1 MKKTHYILILITAL
15 LAGCSSE
22 PTSAPAPAAP
32 QPSQTETGR
41 FAFQKMLVAARFWSR
56 DAQPIQL
63 ASQPLKDSNGHDGK
77 ATFWSANFASP
88 SRLKAEQFTW
98 SGTSDPDT
106 PRGVGHNTEDIFNPA
121 NRSTQPFDL
130 NFLKVDSDK
139 AFEMAQQHGG
149 KEMLA
154 KKPAQQV
161 IYLLDFDSRINQLKW
176 HVIYGDSPGNAP
188 LTVIVDATTG
198 IFVHKE

>member
-1 MKKTHYILILITAL
+1 MRKAHYILIFITAL
-15 LAGCSSE
+15 FVGCSSE
-22 PTSAPAPAAP
+22 PTSAPAPVAP

-41 FAFQKMLVAARFWSR
+41 FAFQKMLVAAHFWSR

-77 ATFWSANFASP
+77 ATFWSANFASA
-88 SRLKAEQFTW
+88 SRLKSEQFTW

-106 PRGVGHNTEDIFNPA
+106 PRGVGHSTEDIFNPA

-198 IFVHKE
+198 VFVHKE